1 MKTLHIGKYF
11 APFSG
16 GVENYQRDAMIALA
30 AQGIKSAALVHRH
43 ELSLATCKECLT
55 AHGLELPI
63 VKTAT
68 WAKLLFTPI
77 SPGFPW
83 RLSRLLK
90 SFKPDILHLHMP
102 NPSAFWALFSPTAR
116 RLPWVVHWHADVIT
130 DQQGWKMKF
139 FYQIYRHFERAL
151 LKRSAAII
159 ATSPPYLASSKPLQ
173 PWLTKCQIVPLG
185 LDTSR
190 LAEIAAA
197 TDKRTASAQSSVHLV
212 PHTVAPLLVLAIGR
226 LTYYKGFRYLIEA
239 AALAPHIRVHFVGTG
254 DQEMELKALAT
265 SLNLEKQV
273 IFHGVLDDRQLALLI
288 SLCDCICLPSIE
300 RTEAFGMVLL
310 EAQSF
315 AKATVIS
322 DVPGSGMGWIV
333 DNDLTGIKVPPAN
346 AQALATAL
354 QQLDEDREALKTM
367 GINGKLK
374 FAKDFEINQTIQRL
388 ISVYQQV
395 LGDRRGHDGRTHDG

>member
-1 MKTLHIGKYF
+1 MKILHIGKYF

-30 AQGIKSAALVHRH
+30 GRGVQSAALVHRH
-43 ELSLATCKECLT
+43 ELSISGSEETLKV
-55 AHGLELPI
+55 HGLDLPV

-83 RLSRLLK
+83 RLSRLIK

-102 NPSAFWALFSPTAR
+102 NPSAFWALLSPTAR

-130 DQQGWKMKF
+130 DQHDWKMKF

-151 LKRSAAII
+151 LKRSAAIV
-159 ATSPPYLASSKPLQ
+159 ATSPPYLASSQPLR
-173 PWLTKCQIVPLG
+173 PWLEKCRVVPLG
-185 LDTSR
+185 VDSTRLVDIDPAANGETACAENSPHQNSGADTALR
-190 LAEIAAA
+190 
-197 TDKRTASAQSSVHLV
+197 
-212 PHTVAPLLVLAIGR
+212 VLAIGR

-239 AALAPHIRVHFVGTG
+239 AALAPHIRVHIVGAG
-254 DQEMELKALAT
+254 DQEHDLKALST
-265 SLNLEKQV
+265 SLNLGEQV
-273 IFHGVLDDRQLALLI
+273 IFHGVLDDRQLALQI
-288 SLCDCICLPSIE
+288 SLCDCICLPSVE

-322 DVPGSGMGWIV
+322 EVPGSGMGWIV
-333 DNDLTGIKVPPAN
+333 DDSVTGLKVPPAD
-346 AQALATAL
+346 AQALAGAF
-354 QQLDEDREALKTM
+354 QKLDKDREVLKEM
-367 GINGKLK
+367 GRNGKLK
-374 FAKDFEINQTIQRL
+374 FEKEFEINQAIVGL

-395 LGDRRGHDGRTHDG
+395 LQARRTQDE